1 MTRLDAVDAIVTEDL
16 HKRYKTVQALDGVSF
31 SVREGEVFGLLG
43 PNGAGKSTSVR
54 VLTTLTKPDSG
65 RALVAGEDVV
75 RHPNRVRHMI
85 GYVAQ
90 DSGVDWEATGRENL
104 LLQGRIHAMAGAEL
118 HKRVDEL
125 LGLLGLVDAADR
137 VARGYSGGMKR
148 RLDIAL
154 GLVHKPRVLFLDEPT
169 TGLDPEARA
178 AMWVEVE
185 RLAVQ
190 ENLTILL
197 TTHYLEE
204 ADRLAERVAIVSR
217 GKIVVEGTPE
227 ELKAGL
233 HGESV
238 TVELDDTDTRAHEAA
253 AVVRAV
259 DGDERGH
266 GRGAPSPG
274 ARPERRP
281 GDPRDPLDA
290 REPRLPGR
298 RGHDRPAVAR
308 RRLPPLH
315 RPRVQGRG
323 RGGQVVVQTVRQ
335 TGWMVVRQGRNLM
348 REPIWIAM
356 MIIQPLLWLLLYGQ
370 LFSKVTPL
378 HGGASSYIEFLTP
391 GIICMNAFFGGSWS
405 GMAMISDLDRHV
417 IDRFL
422 AAPASRLAIILSQVV
437 RAGVTAIIQ
446 AIILLAIGYLLGVR
460 VHGGVLGV
468 LVVFAAAFLLAS
480 VFAGFSHGIA
490 LLLRREASMIATA
503 NFVSLPLMFLS
514 SILIG
519 AALMPGWIRQVSRF
533 NPVNWGVQAAR
544 NAVVFDGPWGQTAVY
559 LLLLLAATAAT
570 SAFATWSFRAYQRSI

>member
-1 MTRLDAVDAIVTEDL
+1 LDAIVTEDL
-16 HKRYKTVQALDGVSF
+16 QKRYKTVQALDGVSF

-75 RHPNRVRHMI
+75 RHPNRVRHTI

-104 LLQGRIHAMAGAEL
+104 LLQGRIHSMAGAPL
-118 HKRVDEL
+118 RKRVDEL

-238 TVELDDTDTRAHEAA
+238 TVELDDTDTRAHKAA
-253 AVVRAV
+253 VVVRAV
-259 DGDERGH
+259 DGTTEVTVEGH
-266 GRGAPSPG
+266 HLRARVPNGAQAIPAILSTLESHGFPVAAVTT
-274 ARPERRP
+274 ARPS
-281 GDPRDPLDA
+281 LDDVYLHYTG
-290 REPRLPGR
+290 RE
-298 RGHDRPAVAR
+298 
-308 RRLPPLH
+308 
-315 RPRVQGRG
+315 
-323 RGGQVVVQTVRQ
+323 
-335 TGWMVVRQGRNLM
+335 
-348 REPIWIAM
+348 
-356 MIIQPLLWLLLYGQ
+356 
-370 LFSKVTPL
+370 
-378 HGGASSYIEFLTP
+378 
-391 GIICMNAFFGGSWS
+391 
-405 GMAMISDLDRHV
+405 
-417 IDRFL
+417 
-422 AAPASRLAIILSQVV
+422 
-437 RAGVTAIIQ
+437 
-446 AIILLAIGYLLGVR
+446 
-460 VHGGVLGV
+460 
-468 LVVFAAAFLLAS
+468 FAAEDEEGKS
-480 VFAGFSHGIA
+480 
-490 LLLRREASMIATA
+490 
-503 NFVSLPLMFLS
+503 
-514 SILIG
+514 
-519 AALMPGWIRQVSRF
+519 
-533 NPVNWGVQAAR
+533 
-544 NAVVFDGPWGQTAVY
+544 
-559 LLLLLAATAAT
+559 
-570 SAFATWSFRAYQRSI
+570 